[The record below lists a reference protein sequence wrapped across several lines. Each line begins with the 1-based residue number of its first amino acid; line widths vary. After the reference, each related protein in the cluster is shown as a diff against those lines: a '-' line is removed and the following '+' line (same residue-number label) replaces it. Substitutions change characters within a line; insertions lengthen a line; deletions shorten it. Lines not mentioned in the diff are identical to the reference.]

1 MFLTISTNSFVVKTS
16 EHLFL
21 NTKKLVLNFN
31 AFNTMEEISKLL
43 NEAKNLMEKAV
54 KHTQDELVKIRAGRV
69 MPNVLDEVMV
79 DYYGSAMPVSQVG
92 TITNLDARTLIIKPW
107 EKKMLAEIEKAIKA
121 SNLGVNP
128 QNDGEVIRLT
138 FPALTEE
145 RRKELVKKAKNEC
158 EHGKVS
164 VRNIRKDIN
173 EHIKKLQKKEG
184 VSEDEVKKAET
195 KVQELTDNYVK
206 KIDEIFATKEKEIM
220 TV

>member
-1 MFLTISTNSFVVKTS
+1 
-16 EHLFL
+16 
-21 NTKKLVLNFN
+21 
-31 AFNTMEEISKLL
+31 
-43 NEAKNLMEKAV
+43 
-54 KHTQDELVKIRAGRV
+54 
-69 MPNVLDEVMV
+69 
-79 DYYGSAMPVSQVG
+79 
-92 TITNLDARTLIIKPW
+92 
-107 EKKMLAEIEKAIKA
+107 
-121 SNLGVNP
+121 
-128 QNDGEVIRLT
+128 
-138 FPALTEE
+138 ALTEE

>member
-1 MFLTISTNSFVVKTS
+1 
-16 EHLFL
+16 
-21 NTKKLVLNFN
+21 
-31 AFNTMEEISKLL
+31 MEEISKLL

-69 MPNVLDEVMV
+69 MPNILDEVMV
-79 DYYGSAMPVSQVG
+79 DYYGSPMPVNQVG
-92 TITNLDARTLIIKPW
+92 TITNIDARTLVVKPW

-164 VRNIRKDIN
+164 VRNIRKDVN
-173 EHIKKLQKKEG
+173 ESIKKLQKSG
-184 VSEDEVKKAET
+184 VSEDEVKKAEA
-195 KVQELTDNYVK
+195 KVQDLTDTFVK
-206 KIDEIFATKEKEIM
+206 KLDEILATKEKEIM